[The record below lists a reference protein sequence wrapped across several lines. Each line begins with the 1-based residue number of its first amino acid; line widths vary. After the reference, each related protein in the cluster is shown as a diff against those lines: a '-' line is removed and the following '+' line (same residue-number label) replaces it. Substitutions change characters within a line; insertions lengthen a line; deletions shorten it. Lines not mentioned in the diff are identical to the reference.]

1 MLRKL
6 YLSPFGVFISILLN
20 LFAWIHKPF
29 MVYGYYNSVQKKF
42 FKKTRISSSTKLVDK
57 HNIDIADDV
66 WLGHYGLLDG
76 IGGILIGK
84 GVNIASHSC
93 IYTHSSQDA
102 IRLMG
107 NKFIDVPASE
117 RLGYIIQGV
126 EIGEYTFIGTSCVI
140 LPGTK
145 IGKGC
150 IVGAGSVVKGNFPDY
165 SILVGNPAKI
175 HGDTRLVDQKYY
187 DQGIDFNNYYEKSFI
202 KDGKYKGV

>member
-6 YLSPFGVFISILLN
+6 YLSPFGVFISIILN
-20 LFAWIHKPF
+20 LFARLHKPF
-29 MVYGYYNSVQKKF
+29 MVYGFYNSVQKKF
-42 FKKTRISSSTKLVDK
+42 LKKTRISSSTKLVDK
-57 HNIDIADDV
+57 QNIDIADEV
-66 WLGHYGLLDG
+66 WVGHYGLLDG
-76 IGGILIGK
+76 IGGIIIGK

-117 RLGYIIQGV
+117 RIGYIIQSV

-165 SILVGNPAKI
+165 SILVGSPAKV
-175 HGDTRLVDQKYY
+175 HGDTRLIDQKYY
-187 DQGIDFNNYYEKSFI
+187 EQGIDFNNYYEKSFI

>member
-1 MLRKL
+1 M
-6 YLSPFGVFISILLN
+6 
-20 LFAWIHKPF
+20 A
-29 MVYGYYNSVQKKF
+29 YGYYNSVQKKF

-57 HNIDIADDV
+57 HNIDIADEV
-66 WLGHYGLLDG
+66 WVGHYGLLDG

-126 EIGEYTFIGTSCVI
+126 EIGDYTFIGTSCVI

-165 SILVGNPAKI
+165 SILVGNPAKV

-187 DQGIDFNNYYEKSFI
+187 EQGIDFNNYYEKSFI
-202 KDGKYKGV
+202 KDGKFKGV